1 MVDPVNRISSSAATT
16 ATQIGTSLSIE
27 SEADNA
33 LVAAR
38 QSSMTADLL
47 AHARPAGQHR
57 EHTPLP
63 HPAVDGEPEVHEDNH
78 APSRQFFE
86 PEDTAETE
94 APEPESTTLSGESDR
109 IGSVNFDDDT
119 PFGER
124 EAIV

>member
-1 MVDPVNRISSSAATT
+1 MVDPVDRISSSAATT
-16 ATQIGTSLSIE
+16 ATQIGTSLSID

-33 LVAAR
+33 WVAAR
-38 QSSMTADLL
+38 QSRMTADLL
-47 AHARPAGQHR
+47 AHAHPAESHK
-57 EHTPLP
+57 HAPHP
-63 HPAVDGEPEVHEDNH
+63 HPAEDHEPGGVQEDGH

-86 PEDTAETE
+86 PEGDAPAAE
-94 APEPESTTLSGESDR
+94 PEPEATLSGESDR

>member
-1 MVDPVNRISSSAATT
+1 MVDPVDRISSSAATT

-38 QSSMTADLL
+38 QSRMTADLL
-47 AHARPAGQHR
+47 ALAAEAHKHAPH
-57 EHTPLP
+57 P
-63 HPAVDGEPEVHEDNH
+63 HPAEDHEPGGVHEDGH

-86 PEDTAETE
+86 PEDDAIAAE
-94 APEPESTTLSGESDR
+94 PEPEATLSGESER

-119 PFGER
+119 PFGHR

>member
-1 MVDPVNRISSSAATT
+1 MVDPVDRISSSAATT

-33 LVAAR
+33 WVAAR
-38 QSSMTADLL
+38 QSRMTADLL
-47 AHARPAGQHR
+47 ALAAEAHNEAPH
-57 EHTPLP
+57 P
-63 HPAVDGEPEVHEDNH
+63 HPAEDHEPGGVQEDGH

-86 PEDTAETE
+86 PEGDAPAAE
-94 APEPESTTLSGESDR
+94 PEPEATLSGESER

-119 PFGER
+119 PFGHR